1 MVGKEVS
8 PDKARRLLEKEGK
21 RMEFGEEI
29 LSEVKDMGK
38 GTWLMFPA
46 VSGSLAQLGIA
57 SLIASVGKGRRVFF
71 EFDGVYVY
79 REP

>member
-1 MVGKEVS
+1 MVGREVS
-8 PDKARRLLEKEGK
+8 PDKAQRLLEEEER
-21 RMEFGEEI
+21 RMEFGTEI
-29 LSEVKDMGK
+29 LKEVKDMAK
-38 GTWLMFPA
+38 GTWLMFPP

-57 SLIASVGKGRRVFF
+57 SLMASVGKDRRVYF